1 MGKQMVAN
9 DKQNTE
15 KPNKTFKTTKL
26 TRKDVDFIISQLGP
40 HEKLTV
46 DEVRK
51 LTAEKLKGSS
61 LTEEIL
67 RMRDQGY

>member
-1 MGKQMVAN
+1 MVAN